1 MHSDWEELI
10 PFYVAGTLPKADLS
24 RFESHL
30 TQCADCRKSL
40 KEWQA
45 VAAAVRADSS
55 AQMRDLPPLSGRV
68 LQIAAQQAVSRR
80 YEADTLRTA
89 RVRRRYTTT
98 SVTLMAAVFT
108 VVLLGGL
115 LGFMVL
121 SGSLPQ
127 RGSNVAQLQTAT
139 PTVVPSQTNTPA
151 PTASFTPK
159 PQIIV
164 IEPSATPVSP
174 TPTSSPTRVP
184 PTVAPPT
191 SRPPATILPTRI
203 PPTRIP
209 PTLVPPTLALP
220 TTAPATDVPPA
231 TEPSLE
237 AQMLMMQ
244 ASPEP
249 TQQECAVRAAS
260 SGSAVKIYGGPGTS
274 YPVLGTFSSS
284 DELVAL
290 GVTDNGWYR
299 LQYPPGS
306 GLGAGW
312 VPRDQASASGDCTRL
327 PLIPVASPASPTPAT
342 SATPTVLPFPSD
354 TPTPTPETT
363 ETTVS

>member
-10 PFYVAGTLPKADLS
+10 PFYVAGTLPKADTS

-30 TQCADCRKSL
+30 AQCADCRKSL
-40 KEWQA
+40 KAWQA
-45 VAAAVRADSS
+45 LADAVRAHAA
-55 AQMRDLPPLSGRV
+55 AQMRDLPPLSAQV
-68 LQIAAQQAVSRR
+68 LQTAAQQAASRR
-80 YEADTLRTA
+80 YEADTLRAA
-89 RVRRRYTTT
+89 RARRRYSTT

-127 RGSNVAQLQTAT
+127 QGSGVAQLPTAT
-139 PTVVPSQTNTPA
+139 PTVVPSQTDTPA
-151 PTASFTPK
+151 PTASSTPA

-164 IEPSATPVSP
+164 IEPSETPVSP
-174 TPTSSPTRVP
+174 TPSPTRVS
-184 PTVAPPT
+184 PTSAPPT
-191 SRPPATILPTRI
+191 SRPPATIIPTRI
-203 PPTRIP
+203 PPTPLP
-209 PTLVPPTLALP
+209 PT
-220 TTAPATDVPPA
+220 
-231 TEPSLE
+231 TEVTEDFQQFAIQPSPLK
-237 AQMLMMQ
+237 QDC
-244 ASPEP
+244 
-249 TQQECAVRAAS
+249 TVRAAS
-260 SGSAVKIYGGPGTS
+260 SGSAVKIYGGPDTS

-290 GVTDNGWYR
+290 GVTSSGWYR

-306 GLGAGW
+306 DLGAGW
-312 VPRDQASASGDCTRL
+312 VPRDQTTASGDCTSL
-327 PLIPVASPASPTPAT
+327 PLIQVVSPASSSPAA

-363 ETTVS
+363 EPVR